1 MQLLSGN
8 RKDQTDVIQAV
19 SECTVELTSH
29 RLVAKEEN
37 LILALHRVIRAEK
50 EEVKL
55 KLVITCNLSPFAGRF
70 HEKRQDHSAC
80 ISPAWGCPS
89 QA

>member
-29 RLVAKEEN
+29 RLVAKEEK

-55 KLVITCNLSPFAGRF
+55 KLVITCNLSPFAGRL
-70 HEKRQDHSAC
+70 HEKRQDHCAC
-80 ISPAWGCPS
+80 VSPAWGCHT
-89 QA
+89 QT

>member
-37 LILALHRVIRAEK
+37 LILALHGLPGLRK
-50 EEVKL
+50 
-55 KLVITCNLSPFAGRF
+55 
-70 HEKRQDHSAC
+70 KR
-80 ISPAWGCPS
+80 
-89 QA
+89 